1 MGVFEHLRGTVSKKD
16 LKALVWEEWIAL
28 VRRSPGMQGHGGKQE
43 GSVGQGSGSV
53 APAFQPTNAW
63 EAWVAE
69 QTTITRQIDFIVIK
83 AVERYVIPKLQSE
96 ELDLQAFE
104 HETPE
109 RDIGVWEVRGACA
122 TARLFSS
129 WFTACTGARGSCFHD
144 ITSRDPHAGKK
155 GDLTLQQP
163 AGEQVCLSHTGLPR
177 LPWRGHTTPSVMSL
191 V

>member
-1 MGVFEHLRGTVSKKD
+1 MSAFEPLRGTVSKKD

-83 AVERYVIPKLQSE
+83 AVEKYVIPKLLSK
-96 ELDLQAFE
+96 ELDLQAFG
-104 HETPE
+104 HETP
-109 RDIGVWEVRGACA
+109 
-122 TARLFSS
+122 
-129 WFTACTGARGSCFHD
+129 GARHQSLGGARCMCDCTFILELVHCVHWCSW
-144 ITSRDPHAGKK
+144 
-155 GDLTLQQP
+155 LL
-163 AGEQVCLSHTGLPR
+163 LPR
-177 LPWRGHTTPSVMSL
+177 HHES
-191 V
+191 

>member
-1 MGVFEHLRGTVSKKD
+1 MSAFEPLRGTLSKKD

-83 AVERYVIPKLQSE
+83 AVEKYVIPKLLSK
-96 ELDLQAFE
+96 ELDLQAFG
-104 HETPE
+104 HKTPE
-109 RDIGVWEVRGACA
+109 RDIRVWEVRGACA

-144 ITSRDPHAGKK
+144 ITSRDHHAGKK
-155 GDLTLQQP
+155 GDLALQQP
-163 AGEQVCLSHTGLPR
+163 AGEQGCLSDWVLPR
-177 LPWRGHTTPSVMSL
+177 LP
-191 V
+191 